1 MAEQAL
7 IQFRA
12 DRKLKEETTKIFA
25 SLGFDM
31 STALRMFLVKARQV
45 RGLPFEAIINERDL
59 NFPKITNDTE
69 TTVTNIR
76 TDVDDSQENTTD

>member
-1 MAEQAL
+1 MNEQAL

-12 DRKLKEETTKIFA
+12 DRELKEETTKIFA

-45 RGLPFEAIINERDL
+45 RGLPFEAVLNEHNLNLTVSDKMIDSKEDNINSKD
-59 NFPKITNDTE
+59 
-69 TTVTNIR
+69 
-76 TDVDDSQENTTD
+76 

>member
-12 DRKLKEETTKIFA
+12 DRELKEETTKIFA

-45 RGLPFEAIINERDL
+45 KGLPFEAILNQNDLTSINSEKVVDI
-59 NFPKITNDTE
+59 KKTSSDD
-69 TTVTNIR
+69 NII
-76 TDVDDSQENTTD
+76 N

>member
-12 DRKLKEETTKIFA
+12 DRKLKNETTKIFA

-59 NFPKITNDTE
+59 NFPKITNDTKNI
-69 TTVTNIR
+69 TTN
-76 TDVDDSQENTTD
+76 VDDSQETSED

>member
-1 MAEQAL
+1 MNEQAL

-12 DRKLKEETTKIFA
+12 DRELKEETTKIFA

-45 RGLPFEAIINERDL
+45 RGLPFEAVLNENNLNLTVSDKMIDSKEDNINSKD
-59 NFPKITNDTE
+59 
-69 TTVTNIR
+69 
-76 TDVDDSQENTTD
+76 